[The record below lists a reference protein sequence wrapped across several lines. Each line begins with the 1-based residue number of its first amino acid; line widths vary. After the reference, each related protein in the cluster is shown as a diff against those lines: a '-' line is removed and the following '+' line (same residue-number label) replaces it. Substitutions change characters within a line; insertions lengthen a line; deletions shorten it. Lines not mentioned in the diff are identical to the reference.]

1 MPTNTYEYYLLMPYI
16 IIGVSIV
23 LSVVMEISTKRSK
36 EILPWFSTLI
46 FFGTAIYSIVNV
58 GQNFILFGGM
68 LEVGGKSAIFNAI
81 FNFSAALIVLAS
93 IDYLKKYEANYGEYY
108 ILIQSAVLGMMVMA
122 SAQDIF
128 MVFMGLELMSIC
140 FYALVGIN
148 RKRLSANEA
157 SLKYFLLGA
166 FATGFIVYGIAL
178 IYGSTGSTNIQ
189 NIVEN
194 FVSYSSNILFVLGL
208 LIFFVGFSFKI
219 AAVPFHMWVPDVYQG
234 SATTVTGFMST
245 AGKAAAFSVFI
256 IMLSAVVS
264 YNAPNFFKNYFAVIS
279 ALSMV
284 LGSIVAIS
292 QDNLKR
298 MLAYSS
304 ISHAGYMVIGLAAG
318 NKFSIAGI
326 IFYLAAYSFMNIGA
340 FSVIAAIEGKDESR
354 VDIKSYAGLQS
365 KNPFLA
371 AMISLFMFALA
382 GIPPLAG
389 FFGKYYVFFGAIQS
403 DLTWLAIVGVLSSVI
418 SVYFYIRVVVY
429 VYFKK
434 SEEEFTIQ
442 PSIGI
447 YSAIVISAALV
458 LLCGFFPDLLLGII
472 TTAVK

>member
-16 IIGVSIV
+16 VIGVGIV
-23 LSVVMEISTKRSK
+23 LSVVLEISTKKSK
-36 EILPWFSTLI
+36 EILPWFSVVMFMGI
-46 FFGTAIYSIVNV
+46 AIYSIINV
-58 GQNFILFGGM
+58 GQNFVLFGGM
-68 LEVGGKSAIFNAI
+68 MEVGGKSAIFSSI
-81 FNFSAALIVLAS
+81 FNFSAALITLSS

-178 IYGSTGSTNIQ
+178 IYGSSGSTSIQ
-189 NIVEN
+189 NLVEN

-208 LIFFVGFSFKI
+208 LIFFIGFSFKI

-284 LGSIVAIS
+284 FGSIVALS

-318 NKFSIAGI
+318 NKFSMAGI
-326 IFYLAAYSFMNIGA
+326 IFYLAVYAFMNIGA

-354 VDIKSYAGLQS
+354 VDIKSYAGLQG

-403 DLTWLAIVGVLSSVI
+403 SLTWLAIVGVLSSVI

-442 PSIGI
+442 PSVGI

-472 TTAVK
+472 TAAVK

>member
-1 MPTNTYEYYLLMPYI
+1 M
-16 IIGVSIV
+16 
-23 LSVVMEISTKRSK
+23 
-36 EILPWFSTLI
+36 PWFSTLI

-166 FATGFIVYGIAL
+166 FATGFVVYGIAL

-189 NIVEN
+189 NIIEN

-279 ALSMV
+279 VLSMV

-472 TTAVK
+472 TTVVK